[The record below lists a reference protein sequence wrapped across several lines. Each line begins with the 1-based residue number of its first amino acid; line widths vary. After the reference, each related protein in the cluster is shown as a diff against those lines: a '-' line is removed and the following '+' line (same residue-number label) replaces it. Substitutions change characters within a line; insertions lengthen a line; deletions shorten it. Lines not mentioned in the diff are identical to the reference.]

1 MINDVT
7 GGTYVIEYPSG
18 YLVDINK
25 YHASQFYNWE
35 QDNIPIIDL
44 ETRTDTLGAAL
55 GLFRSYIPGVSMIVD
70 GTDVSSSS
78 RYPDLSTA
86 LSLLPKTLTFPVL
99 IEVCTY
105 GDLSSLV
112 LENFDLKGRGSL
124 EIINRNYSADIPANP
139 THEGAL
145 GAPAKINE
153 VATITGA
160 YPWGNEVIPKTL
172 YSNSLWYDLSSAKD
186 TRNDISCYNAANW
199 NTNAKFI
206 SFPHLNSSKTMSEP
220 LFHVSSISTGAWT
233 FIDGT
238 TPVDYHLRGENY
250 KDITASADANPN
262 EYATSGQIS
271 LRSTNYHV
279 IPAVNDTGIVTYVYG
294 NHFSNVKVE
303 NCRGTQIQIKGFCV
317 DGGSLNSD
325 GKLAHLNPVGF
336 DIQNSDVVLTSCA
349 AFRNS
354 DVGFRVSN
362 SNVLVEGG
370 IVGHRNYPFDGSSRA
385 GIDGVDEYDIWNLDY
400 KGHGFEAYRSH
411 ITFDPDSQTANDLTV
426 TTSGNLGKHGFV
438 MCNNGGD
445 GWHFDSCKISGG
457 AGGHNSGAEQGAG
470 PLDYQT
476 TQITSAFNKG
486 NGISFDDSQS
496 TYRGILRSQ
505 GNEDNGVAM
514 IKSKV
519 GVMGVISEL
528 NNNIGLKIESSEF
541 MYNLGAQDF
550 VTAYDSNA
558 DSWETRAGH
567 SFLTPAIC
575 VENNGISNLKIM
587 NNSKFSNYPL
597 ASQGRRSGLVGGR
610 KEDAASK
617 ATWAMQAANGNVQD
631 KLTVSDFEKGNIPL
645 VQVTD
650 NSYAR
655 FLGLAAFGDVHPRG
669 ASRFG
674 LKAPIKG
681 RVLSVTNNSKVDMYG
696 TSAFSTVITN
706 QADYTNEDEF
716 KSSWNK
722 AGVYAGDSSKI
733 RISGPTKISQF
744 GVATLA
750 ENNSIIEIGPA
761 HDANGS
767 YDRNLDPL
775 DTKGH
780 TKLDIQ
786 ATRACMVATN
796 NSTLDMTKVGASAL
810 EGTSSV
816 NVASLNISDNGYHT
830 SSYIQFHPHGFTEAA
845 YDDEGGKH
853 CNLDFLATL
862 STPGALNRTA
872 MGLDSY
878 GSPNRANHSSTTTG
892 GMCVRA
898 VGGSNVKVDQANFE
912 IWVDCHTVSGAYY
925 NIEGS
930 GNEGVGVYHGSGVG
944 TTMSTTNMFG
954 NAGDHYGGGQLM
966 MWNIADTSRIVASN
980 MHINGFDGSST
991 DFHGPA
997 GAWGSPLG
1005 WDHNSGALDYYGY
1018 GGAYT
1023 HSYGLDS
1030 SALENHGPFRLLT
1043 GVNSDL
1049 MAYYEGT
1056 SDASSTALDF
1066 GSAVDGPLKH
1076 GGSPIAQ
1083 INAQGYAAPGIAA
1096 RSLDGADIRKH
1107 NNIEGVYVPS
1117 ANSGAPLVL
1126 GFTSQ
1131 PIFGARWEEPYTGT
1145 NDDQFTTSATLGRKY
1160 LANPMMSKYDSYIP
1174 DSRTD
1179 VSGQLFVSGITT
1191 FPNFPIPPL
1200 HMDWQGY
1207 LRNFLDESASNA
1219 FANSRHGASKMV
1231 KLCSIFRSHT
1241 NPLEGG
1247 EGRDGPVAGN
1257 YTFGLGVRSLNMFDL
1272 DKLI

>member
-18 YLVDINK
+18 YLVDVNK

-35 QDNIPIIDL
+35 QDNIPIDDL
-44 ETRTDTLGAAL
+44 ETRTNTLGAAL
-55 GLFRSYIPGVSMIVD
+55 GLFRTDITGVSMIVD

-78 RYPDLSTA
+78 RYPDVSTA
-86 LSLLPKTLTFPVL
+86 LSLLPKTITFPVL

-105 GDLSSLV
+105 GDLSALV
-112 LENFDLKGRGSL
+112 LENFDIKGRGSL
-124 EIINRNYSADIPANP
+124 EIINRNYSADIPGDLIKHAGG
-139 THEGAL
+139 TAS
-145 GAPAKINE
+145 KINAT
-153 VATITGA
+153 ATINGS
-160 YPWGNEVIPKTL
+160 YPWGNEVIPSSI

-186 TRNDISCYNAANW
+186 TRNDISCYSAASW

-220 LFHVSSISTGAWT
+220 LFHVSSISTAAWT

-238 TPVDYHLRGENY
+238 TPTDFTLSGENY
-250 KDITASADANPN
+250 KDLTVSADANPY
-262 EYATSGQIS
+262 EYATSGQTS
-271 LRSTNYHV
+271 LRGTNYHTV
-279 IPAVNDTGIVTYVYG
+279 PAPADTGLVTYAYG
-294 NHFSNVKVE
+294 NHFSKVKIE
-303 NCRGTQIQIKGFCV
+303 NCRGSQIQIKGFCV

-349 AFRNS
+349 SFRNS
-354 DVGFRVSN
+354 DVGFRVAN

-370 IVGHRNYPFDGSSRA
+370 MVGHRNYPFDGSSRT

-411 ITFDPDSQTANDLTV
+411 ITFDPDSQIANDLTV
-426 TTSGNLGKHGFV
+426 AASGNLGKHGFV

-457 AGGHNSGAEQGAG
+457 VGGHISGAEQGAG
-470 PLDYQT
+470 PVDYQT
-476 TQITSAFNKG
+476 TQITAAFNKG
-486 NGISFDDSQS
+486 NGILLDDSQS

-550 VTAYDSNA
+550 VTAYDSN
-558 DSWETRAGH
+558 DSSWETRAGH
-567 SFLTPAIC
+567 SFLTPAVC

-587 NNSKFSNYPL
+587 NNSKFSNYPI
-597 ASQGRRSGLVGGR
+597 AAQSRRSGLVGGR
-610 KEDAASK
+610 KEAST
-617 ATWAMQAANGNVQD
+617 ATWGMQAPNGNVQN
-631 KLTVSDFEKGNIPL
+631 KLSVSDYEKGNIPL

-655 FLGLAAFGDVHPRG
+655 FLGLAAFGDVKPVG
-669 ASRFG
+669 TARFG
-674 LKAPIKG
+674 LKAPVKG
-681 RVLSVTNNSKVDMYG
+681 RVMSVTNNSKVDMYG

-706 QADYTNEDEF
+706 QADYADQSEF
-716 KSSWNK
+716 ESSWSK

-761 HDANGS
+761 YDANGS
-767 YDRNLDPL
+767 YDKNLDPL
-775 DTKGH
+775 DTGGH

-786 ATRACMVATN
+786 ATRACMVASN
-796 NSTLDMTKVGASAL
+796 NSTLDMTKVGASAV
-810 EGTSSV
+810 EGT
-816 NVASLNISDNGYHT
+816 ASINTATLNLADNGYHT
-830 SSYIQFHPHGFTEAA
+830 SSYIQFHPHGFTEVA
-845 YDDEGGKH
+845 YDDDGGKF
-853 CNLDFLATL
+853 CNLDFKATL
-862 STPGALNRTA
+862 STPGALKRTA
-872 MGLDSY
+872 MGFNSY
-878 GSPNRANHSSTTTG
+878 ASPDRTAHGSTTTG

-898 VGGSNVKVDQANFE
+898 IGGSNVKVDQANFE
-912 IWVDCHTVSGAYY
+912 VWVDCHTVSGAYY

-930 GNEGVGVYHGSGVG
+930 GNEGISVYHGSAGG
-944 TTMSTTNMFG
+944 TTMTSSNMFG
-954 NAGDHYGGGQLM
+954 DDGDHYGGGQLM

-980 MHINGFDGSST
+980 MQINHFDGSAT

-1005 WDHNSGALDYYGY
+1005 WDHNSGALDYYGG

-1030 SALENHGPFRLLT
+1030 SALANHGPFRLLT

-1049 MAYYEGT
+1049 MSYYEGT
-1056 SDASSTALDF
+1056 SDVRTNSLDF
-1066 GSAVDGPLKH
+1066 GSAGDGAMTL

-1096 RSLDGADIRKH
+1096 RALDGSDIRKH
-1107 NNIEGVYVPS
+1107 NKIEGMYAPS

-1126 GFTSQ
+1126 EFTSQ
-1131 PIFGARWEEPYTGT
+1131 PIFGARWDEAYVGD
-1145 NDDQFTTSATLGRKY
+1145 NGQLTTSATLGRKY
-1160 LANPMMSKYDSYIP
+1160 LANPMMTRYDSYVP

-1179 VSGQLFVSGITT
+1179 VSGQLLVSGITT

-1241 NPLEGG
+1241 NPLMGG
-1247 EGRDGPVAGN
+1247 EGRDGSVAGN